1 MKALDFEK
9 QYKEKTVMK
18 FKLESIQEPL
28 LKVSSWVERN
38 TILQAIKNAFVRT
51 IPFTVVGSFSNL
63 IKMQIDAL
71 IKAKHLDNV
80 ILTNISN
87 LFGYLGTATLGIV
100 ALIVVFSSAYSY
112 AVELK
117 QDSRNDNLNPIIATL
132 LALAAYFV
140 MVPNNVNFLDTKA
153 KVIEGFSTSFFSC
166 EGMFTGLIVGMI
178 SVALF
183 AKFARSKF
191 TIKMPGNVPQN
202 VFDSFLS
209 LIPISEVLLVFGVL
223 RIVIQ
228 SLGYV
233 SLVQMIS
240 EVLIKPLLT
249 VGTGLPAIIIVI
261 LLEQILWFLGLHG
274 FNIVWGVVSAFWL
287 PLFLQNVAEFAK
299 TQSFAGIFIAPNTMT
314 NVYAMIG
321 GSGATFGLIIAML
334 IFTRKGE
341 KEREV
346 AKLALIPGCFG
357 INEPV
362 IFGLPIVLNPLM
374 FIPWILVPIINAVI
388 AYVVTAIG
396 WVVPLV
402 VLNSGNEP
410 IFISTWVLGAFHFSP
425 VVLTFVLVV
434 LDVFLYAPFVIINQR
449 HERAVADQE
458 LAV

>member
-1 MKALDFEK
+1 
-9 QYKEKTVMK
+9 MK
-18 FKLESIQEPL
+18 FDMQKLQEPL
-28 LKVSSWVERN
+28 LKASAWVEGN

-63 IKMQIDAL
+63 IKMQLDAL
-71 IKAKHLDNV
+71 IKSQHIDNV
-80 ILTNISN
+80 ILTNISE
-87 LFGYLGTATLGIV
+87 LFGYLGNATLGIV

-112 AVELK
+112 AIELK
-117 QDSRNDNLNPIIATL
+117 RKENNERLNPIIATL
-132 LALAAYFV
+132 LAFAAYFV
-140 MVPNNVNFLDTKA
+140 MVSKNVNFLEPKA
-153 KVIEGFSTSFFSC
+153 KVIEGFSTSFFSY

-183 AKFARSKF
+183 AKFTRSKF

-202 VFDSFLS
+202 VFDSFFS
-209 LIPISEVLLVFGVL
+209 LIPISEVLLIFGAV
-223 RIVIQ
+223 RILIE

-233 SLVQMIS
+233 SLLQMIS
-240 EVLIKPLLT
+240 EILIKPLLS
-249 VGTGLPAIIIVI
+249 VGTGLPAILIVI
-261 LLEQILWFLGLHG
+261 LLQQILWFLGLHG

-287 PLFLQNVAEFAK
+287 PLFLENVAKFAE
-299 TQSFAGIFIAPNTMT
+299 TQSFAGITISPNTMT

-334 IFTRKGE
+334 IFTKKGE

-388 AYVVTAIG
+388 AYIVTSIG

-410 IFISTWVLGAFHFSP
+410 IFLSTWVLGAFHISP
-425 VVLTFVLVV
+425 VILTAVLVV
-434 LDVFLYAPFVIINQR
+434 LDVVLYAPFVVLNQR
-449 HERAVADQE
+449 HERAEQLIEEQTKEETTAQLMAE
-458 LAV
+458 NAG

>member
-1 MKALDFEK
+1 
-9 QYKEKTVMK
+9 MK
-18 FKLESIQEPL
+18 FDVQKLQEPL
-28 LKVSSWVERN
+28 LKVSAWVEGN
-38 TILQAIKNAFVRT
+38 TILQAVKNAFVRT

-71 IKAKHLDNV
+71 IKNQGIDNA

-87 LFGYLGTATLGIV
+87 LFGYLGNATLGIV
-100 ALIVVFSSAYSY
+100 AIIVVFSSAYSY
-112 AVELK
+112 AIELK
-117 QDSRNDNLNPIIATL
+117 HKEKNERLNPIIATL
-132 LALAAYFV
+132 LALSAYFV
-140 MVPNNVNFLDTKA
+140 MVPNNVNYLDSKA
-153 KVIEGFSTSFFSC
+153 EIIEGFASSFFSY
-166 EGMFTGLIVGMI
+166 EGMFTALIVGMI
-178 SVALF
+178 AVALF
-183 AKFARSKF
+183 ARFTRSKF

-202 VFDSFLS
+202 VFDSFFS
-209 LIPISEVLLVFGVL
+209 LIPISEVLLIFGVL

-233 SLVQMIS
+233 SLLQMIS

-261 LLEQILWFLGLHG
+261 LLQQILWFLGLHG

-287 PLFLQNVAEFAK
+287 PVFLENVAKFAE
-299 TQSFAGIFIAPNTMT
+299 TQSFAGISIAPNTMT

-374 FIPWILVPIINAVI
+374 FIPWIVVPIVNAVI
-388 AYVVTAIG
+388 AYVVTSLG

-410 IFISTWVLGAFHFSP
+410 IFISTWVLGAFHISP
-425 VVLTFVLVV
+425 VILTFVLVV
-434 LDVFLYAPFVIINQR
+434 LDIIMYAPFVILNQR
-449 HERAVADQE
+449 QERAADQLMARSAE
-458 LAV
+458 

>member
-1 MKALDFEK
+1 
-9 QYKEKTVMK
+9 MK
-18 FKLESIQEPL
+18 FDMQKVQEPL
-28 LKVSSWVERN
+28 LKASAWVEGN

-63 IKMQIDAL
+63 IKMQLDAL
-71 IKAKHLDNV
+71 IKNQHIDNV
-80 ILTNISN
+80 ILTNISE
-87 LFGYLGTATLGIV
+87 LFGYLGNATLGIV

-117 QDSRNDNLNPIIATL
+117 RKENNERLNPIIATL
-132 LALAAYFV
+132 LAFAAYFV
-140 MVPNNVNFLDTKA
+140 MVPKNVNFIDPKA
-153 KVIEGFSTSFFSC
+153 KIIEGFSTSFFSY

-183 AKFARSKF
+183 AKFTRSKF

-202 VFDSFLS
+202 VFDSFFS
-209 LIPISEVLLVFGVL
+209 LIPISEVLLIFGVV
-223 RIVIQ
+223 RIIIE

-233 SLVQMIS
+233 SLLQMIS
-240 EVLIKPLLT
+240 DVLIKPLLS
-249 VGTGLPAIIIVI
+249 VGTGLPAILVVI
-261 LLEQILWFLGLHG
+261 LLQQILWFLGLHG

-287 PLFLQNVAEFAK
+287 PLFLENVAKFAE
-299 TQSFAGIFIAPNTMT
+299 TQSFAGITISPNTMT

-334 IFTRKGE
+334 IFTKKGE

-374 FIPWILVPIINAVI
+374 FIPWILVPIINAII
-388 AYVVTAIG
+388 AYIVTSLG

-410 IFISTWVLGAFHFSP
+410 IFISTWVLGAFHLSP
-425 VVLTFVLVV
+425 VILTAVLVV
-434 LDVFLYAPFVIINQR
+434 LDVVLYAPFVVLNQR
-449 HERAVADQE
+449 NERAEQRIVEEKKEKQAAQLMAE
-458 LAV
+458 NIR

>member
-1 MKALDFEK
+1 MRFDI
-9 QYKEKTVMK
+9 Q
-18 FKLESIQEPL
+18 KLQEPL
-28 LKVSSWVERN
+28 LKVSAWVEGN

-71 IKAKHLDNV
+71 IKSQGIENA
-80 ILTNISN
+80 ILSNISN
-87 LFGYLGTATLGIV
+87 LFGYLGNATLGIV
-100 ALIVVFSSAYSY
+100 AIIVVFSSAYSY

-117 QDSRNDNLNPIIATL
+117 SKEKNERLNPIIATL
-132 LALAAYFV
+132 LALSAYFV
-140 MVPNNVNFLDTKA
+140 MVPNNVNYLDSKA
-153 KVIEGFSTSFFSC
+153 DIIEGFASSFFSY
-166 EGMFTGLIVGMI
+166 EGMFTALIVGMLA
-178 SVALF
+178 VALF
-183 AKFARSKF
+183 SRFTRSKF

-202 VFDSFLS
+202 VFDSFFS
-209 LIPISEVLLVFGVL
+209 LIPISEVLLIFGIL
-223 RIVIQ
+223 RIIIQ

-233 SLVQMIS
+233 SLLQMIS

-261 LLEQILWFLGLHG
+261 LLQQILWFLGLHG

-287 PLFLQNVAEFAK
+287 PVFLENVAKFAE
-299 TQSFAGIFIAPNTMT
+299 TQSFADISIAPNTMT

-334 IFTRKGE
+334 IFTKKGE

-346 AKLALIPGCFG
+346 AKLSLVPGCFG

-374 FIPWILVPIINAVI
+374 FIPWIVVPVVNAVI
-388 AYVVTAIG
+388 AYIVTSLG

-410 IFISTWVLGAFHFSP
+410 IFLSTWVLGAFHISP
-425 VVLTFVLVV
+425 VILTFVLVV
-434 LDVFLYAPFVIINQR
+434 LDVLMYAPFVVLNQR
-449 HERAVADQE
+449 QERLSAGSIE
-458 LAV
+458 S

>member
-1 MKALDFEK
+1 MRFDI
-9 QYKEKTVMK
+9 Q
-18 FKLESIQEPL
+18 KLQEPL
-28 LKVSSWVERN
+28 LKVSAWVEGN

-71 IKAKHLDNV
+71 IKSQGIENA
-80 ILTNISN
+80 ILSNISN
-87 LFGYLGTATLGIV
+87 LFGYLGNATLGIV
-100 ALIVVFSSAYSY
+100 AIIVVFSSAYSY

-117 QDSRNDNLNPIIATL
+117 NKEKNERLNPIIATL
-132 LALAAYFV
+132 LALSAYFV
-140 MVPNNVNFLDTKA
+140 MVPNNVNYLDSKA
-153 KVIEGFSTSFFSC
+153 DIIEGFASSFFSY
-166 EGMFTGLIVGMI
+166 EGMFTALIVGMLA
-178 SVALF
+178 VALF
-183 AKFARSKF
+183 SRFTRSKF

-202 VFDSFLS
+202 VFDSFFS
-209 LIPISEVLLVFGVL
+209 LIPISEVLLIFGIL
-223 RIVIQ
+223 RIIIQ

-233 SLVQMIS
+233 SLLQMIS

-261 LLEQILWFLGLHG
+261 LLQQILWFLGLHG

-287 PLFLQNVAEFAK
+287 PVFLENVAKFAE
-299 TQSFAGIFIAPNTMT
+299 TQSFADISIAPNTMT

-334 IFTRKGE
+334 IFTKKGE

-346 AKLALIPGCFG
+346 AKLSLVPGCFG

-374 FIPWILVPIINAVI
+374 FIPWIVVPIVNAVI
-388 AYVVTAIG
+388 AYIVTSLG

-410 IFISTWVLGAFHFSP
+410 IFLSTWVLGAFHISP
-425 VVLTFVLVV
+425 VILTLVLVV
-434 LDVFLYAPFVIINQR
+434 LDVLMYAPFVMLNQR
-449 HERAVADQE
+449 QERLSAGSIE
-458 LAV
+458 S

>member
-1 MKALDFEK
+1 
-9 QYKEKTVMK
+9 MK
-18 FKLESIQEPL
+18 FDVQKLQEPL
-28 LKVSSWVERN
+28 LKVSAWVEGN
-38 TILQAIKNAFVRT
+38 TILQAVKNAFVRT

-71 IKAKHLDNV
+71 IKNQGIDNA

-87 LFGYLGTATLGIV
+87 LFGYLGNATLGIV
-100 ALIVVFSSAYSY
+100 AIIVVFSSAYSY
-112 AVELK
+112 AIELK
-117 QDSRNDNLNPIIATL
+117 HKEKNERLNPIIATL
-132 LALAAYFV
+132 LALSAYFV
-140 MVPNNVNFLDTKA
+140 MIPNNVNYLDSKA
-153 KVIEGFSTSFFSC
+153 EIIEGFASSFFSY
-166 EGMFTGLIVGMI
+166 EGMFTALIVGMI
-178 SVALF
+178 AVALF
-183 AKFARSKF
+183 ARFTRSKF

-202 VFDSFLS
+202 VFDSFFS
-209 LIPISEVLLVFGVL
+209 LIPISEVLLIFGVL

-233 SLVQMIS
+233 SLLQMIS

-261 LLEQILWFLGLHG
+261 LLQQILWFLGLHG

-287 PLFLQNVAEFAK
+287 PVFLENVAKFAE
-299 TQSFAGIFIAPNTMT
+299 TQSFAGISIAPNTMT

-374 FIPWILVPIINAVI
+374 FIPWIVVPIVNAVI
-388 AYVVTAIG
+388 AYVVTSLG

-410 IFISTWVLGAFHFSP
+410 IFISTWVLGAFHISP
-425 VVLTFVLVV
+425 VILTFVLVV
-434 LDVFLYAPFVIINQR
+434 LDIIMYAPFVILNQR
-449 HERAVADQE
+449 QERAADQLMAHSAE
-458 LAV
+458 

>member
-1 MKALDFEK
+1 
-9 QYKEKTVMK
+9 MK
-18 FKLESIQEPL
+18 FDVQKLQEPL
-28 LKVSSWVERN
+28 LKVSAWVEGN
-38 TILQAIKNAFVRT
+38 TILQAVKNAFVRT

-71 IKAKHLDNV
+71 IKNQGIDNA

-87 LFGYLGTATLGIV
+87 LFGYLGNATLGIV
-100 ALIVVFSSAYSY
+100 AIIVVFSSAYSY
-112 AVELK
+112 AIELK
-117 QDSRNDNLNPIIATL
+117 HKEKNERLNPIIATL
-132 LALAAYFV
+132 LALSAYFV
-140 MVPNNVNFLDTKA
+140 MVPNNVNYLDSKA
-153 KVIEGFSTSFFSC
+153 EIIEGFASSFFSY
-166 EGMFTGLIVGMI
+166 EGMFTALIVGMI
-178 SVALF
+178 AVALF
-183 AKFARSKF
+183 ARFTRSKF

-202 VFDSFLS
+202 VFDSFFS
-209 LIPISEVLLVFGVL
+209 LIPISEVLLIFGVL

-233 SLVQMIS
+233 SLLQMIS

-261 LLEQILWFLGLHG
+261 LLQQILWFLGLHG

-287 PLFLQNVAEFAK
+287 PVFLENVAKFAE
-299 TQSFAGIFIAPNTMT
+299 TQSFAGISIAPNTMT

-334 IFTRKGE
+334 IFARKGE

-374 FIPWILVPIINAVI
+374 FIPWIVVPIVNAVI
-388 AYVVTAIG
+388 AYVVTSLG

-410 IFISTWVLGAFHFSP
+410 IFISTWVLGAFHISP
-425 VVLTFVLVV
+425 VILTFVLVV
-434 LDVFLYAPFVIINQR
+434 LDIIMYAPFVILNQR
-449 HERAVADQE
+449 QERAADQLMAHSAE
-458 LAV
+458 